1 LAWTLKATRS
11 FERQLAKLDKSV
23 SERIV
28 DSLMTRVAGSEN
40 PRRLGTGLVGDL
52 EGRWRYRVGDYRVIC
67 EIRDTE
73 LVVLAINVGH
83 RKEIYQ

>member
-28 DSLMTRVAGSEN
+28 DFLMTRVAGSEN